1 MADRIVTDLSDVRLR
16 SGMGAAITS
25 EFLQMNSFDI
35 CKWEDDFLSGVLTS
49 SVYTT
54 AATGSGSAVAAAVL
68 APSASANEWGN
79 IRLTTGTTNDGISAM
94 SLPLQCKG
102 DYNAVMAIRYRISAI
117 ADVKIE
123 VGFRNTVAN
132 NSAGIVNVLDTPSFN
147 GSSPDGCCWVFDTD
161 ATVDTWA
168 AEGVKAGTEATGVT
182 LATTA
187 GGAAPVADTYQTMVV
202 ALMEDN
208 AYFDRYSADGRK
220 QGDTIMLT
228 DCNTGSVNLAPSIF
242 VQTRNTT
249 SKNLDVDFFKM
260 WQLRR
265 S

>member
-16 SGMGAAITS
+16 SGMGAAITAD
-25 EFLQMNSFDI
+25 FLQMNSFDI
-35 CKWEDDFLSGVLTS
+35 CKWEDGFLSGVLTS

-79 IRLTTGTTNDGISAM
+79 IRLTTGTTNDGVSSM
-94 SLPLQCKG
+94 SLPLQCQG

-117 ADVKIE
+117 ANVKIE
-123 VGFRNTVAN
+123 IGFRDSVASTTGTVNA
-132 NSAGIVNVLDTPSFN
+132 LDTPSFSASN
-147 GSSPDGCCWVFDTD
+147 GCCWVFDTD

-168 AEGVKAGTEATGVT
+168 AEGVKATSAATGVT

-220 QGDTIMLT
+220 QGATIMLT
-228 DCNTGSVNLAPSIF
+228 DCNTGSVNLAPAVF

>member
-16 SGMGAAITS
+16 SGMGAAIMAD
-25 EFLQMNSFDI
+25 FLQMNSFDI

-54 AATGSGSAVAAAVL
+54 AATGSGSAAAAAVL

-102 DYNAVMAIRYRISAI
+102 DYNAVMAVRYRINAI
-117 ADVKIE
+117 TDVKIE
-123 VGFRNTVAN
+123 VGFRDSVAN
-132 NSAGIVNVLDTPSFN
+132 NTAGIVNALDTPSFSASN
-147 GSSPDGCCWVFDTD
+147 GCCWVFDTD

-168 AEGVKAGTEATGVT
+168 AEGVKATSAATGVT

-220 QGDTIMLT
+220 QGATIMLT
-228 DCNTGSVNLAPSIF
+228 DCNTGSVNLAPAVF

>member
-1 MADRIVTDLSDVRLR
+1 MADRVVTDLSDVRLR

-25 EFLQMNSFDI
+25 EFLQLNSFDMMQ
-35 CKWEDDFLSGVLTS
+35 WSDDFVDS
-49 SVYTT
+49 SNADMDNRYTR
-54 AATGSGSAVAAAVL
+54 AVTGSGSGAVL
-68 APSASANEWGN
+68 TITANEEWGSA
-79 IRLTTGTTNDGISAM
+79 RMTTGTTNDGISAM
-94 SLPLQCKG
+94 SMGTICKG
-102 DYNAVMAIRYRISAI
+102 DYNAVLAVRFKINVITA
-117 ADVKIE
+117 VKIE
-123 VGFRNTVAN
+123 VGFRDSVAN
-132 NSAGIVNVLDTPSFN
+132 NSAGIVNALDTPSFSATN
-147 GSSPDGCCWVFDTD
+147 GCCWVFDTD
-161 ATVDTWA
+161 ATTDTWA
-168 AEGVKAGTEATGVT
+168 AEGVKASSAATGVT

-208 AYFDRYSADGRK
+208 AYFSRYSADGRK

-228 DCNTGSVNLAPSIF
+228 DCNTGSTAVAPAVF

-249 SKNLDVDFFKM
+249 TKLLDIDFFKM

>member
-25 EFLQMNSFDI
+25 EFLQLNSFDI

-79 IRLTTGTTNDGISAM
+79 IRLTTGTTNDGVSSM
-94 SLPLQCKG
+94 SLPLQCQG

-117 ADVKIE
+117 ANVKIE
-123 VGFRNTVAN
+123 IGFRDSVASTTGTVNA
-132 NSAGIVNVLDTPSFN
+132 LDTPSFSASN
-147 GSSPDGCCWVFDTD
+147 GCCWVFDTD

-168 AEGVKAGTEATGVT
+168 AEGVKATSAATGVT

-220 QGDTIMLT
+220 QGATIMLT
-228 DCNTGSVNLAPSIF
+228 DCNTGSVNLAPAVF

>member
-35 CKWEDDFLSGVLTS
+35 CKWEDDFLSGVLTT
-49 SVYTT
+49 SVYTSSAGG
-54 AATGSGSAVAAAVL
+54 AATAFAVL
-68 APSASANEWGN
+68 APSASANEWGV
-79 IRLTTGTTNDGISAM
+79 IRGVTGTTDDQAVAL

-102 DYNAVMAIRYRISAI
+102 DYNAVMAVRYRISAI
-117 ADVKIE
+117 TTVKIE
-123 VGFRNTVAN
+123 IGFRDTVA
-132 NSAGIVNVLDTPSFN
+132 SQTGTVNALDTPSFSATN
-147 GSSPDGCCWVFDTD
+147 GCCWVYDND
-161 ATVDTWA
+161 ATVETWA
-168 AEGVKAGTEATGVT
+168 AEGVKATAAATGVT

-187 GGAAPVADTYQTMVV
+187 GGAAPVVDTYQTMVV

-208 AYFDRYSADGRK
+208 AYFSRYSADGRK

-228 DCNTGSVNLAPSIF
+228 DCNTGSVNLAPTVY
-242 VQTRNTT
+242 VQNRAGSASRNI
-249 SKNLDVDFFKM
+249 DIDFFKM

>member
-16 SGMGAAITS
+16 SGMGAAITAD
-25 EFLQMNSFDI
+25 FLQMNSFDI

-79 IRLTTGTTNDGISAM
+79 IRLTTGTTNDGVSSM
-94 SLPLQCKG
+94 SLPLQCQG

-117 ADVKIE
+117 ANVKIE
-123 VGFRNTVAN
+123 IGFRDSVASTTGTVTA
-132 NSAGIVNVLDTPSFN
+132 LDTPSFSASN
-147 GSSPDGCCWVFDTD
+147 GCCWVFDTD

-168 AEGVKAGTEATGVT
+168 AEGVKATSAATGVT

-220 QGDTIMLT
+220 QGATIMLT
-228 DCNTGSVNLAPSIF
+228 DCNTGSVNLAPAVF

>member
-16 SGMGAAITS
+16 SGMGAAITAD
-25 EFLQMNSFDI
+25 FLQMNSFDI

-54 AATGSGSAVAAAVL
+54 AATGSGSAAAAAVL

-79 IRLTTGTTNDGISAM
+79 IRLTTGTTNDGVSSM
-94 SLPLQCKG
+94 SLPLQCQG

-117 ADVKIE
+117 ANVKIE
-123 VGFRNTVAN
+123 IGFRDSVASTTGTVNA
-132 NSAGIVNVLDTPSFN
+132 LDTPSFSASN
-147 GSSPDGCCWVFDTD
+147 GCCWVVDTD
-161 ATVDTWA
+161 ATIDTWA
-168 AEGVKAGTEATGVT
+168 AEGVKATSAATGVT

-220 QGDTIMLT
+220 QGQTIMLT
-228 DCNTGSVNLAPSIF
+228 DCNTGSVNLAPAVF

>member
-35 CKWEDDFLSGVLTS
+35 CKWEDDFLSGVLTT
-49 SVYTT
+49 SVYTSSAGG
-54 AATGSGSAVAAAVL
+54 AATAFAVL
-68 APSASANEWGN
+68 APSASANEWGV
-79 IRLTTGTTNDGISAM
+79 IRGVTGTTDDQAVAL

-102 DYNAVMAIRYRISAI
+102 DYNAVMAVRYRISAI
-117 ADVKIE
+117 TTVKIE
-123 VGFRNTVAN
+123 IGFRDTVA
-132 NSAGIVNVLDTPSFN
+132 SQTGTVNVLNTPSFSATN
-147 GSSPDGCCWVFDTD
+147 GCCWAFDTD

-168 AEGVKAGTEATGVT
+168 AEGVKASSAATGVT

-187 GGAAPVADTYQTMVV
+187 GGAAPVVDTYQTMVV

-208 AYFDRYSADGRK
+208 AYFSRYSADGRK

-228 DCNTGSVNLAPSIF
+228 DCNTGSVNLAPTVY
-242 VQTRNTT
+242 VQNRAGSASRNF
-249 SKNLDVDFFKM
+249 DIDFFKM

>member
-16 SGMGAAITS
+16 SGMGAAITAD
-25 EFLQMNSFDI
+25 FLQMNSFDI

-79 IRLTTGTTNDGISAM
+79 IRLTTGTTNDGVSSM
-94 SLPLQCKG
+94 SLPLQCQG

-117 ADVKIE
+117 ANVKIE
-123 VGFRNTVAN
+123 IGFRDSVASTTGTVNA
-132 NSAGIVNVLDTPSFN
+132 LDTPSFSASN
-147 GSSPDGCCWVFDTD
+147 GCCWVFDTD

-168 AEGVKAGTEATGVT
+168 AEGVKATSAATGVT

-220 QGDTIMLT
+220 QGATIMLT
-228 DCNTGSVNLAPSIF
+228 DCNTGSVNLAPSVF

>member
-16 SGMGAAITS
+16 SGMGAAITAD
-25 EFLQMNSFDI
+25 FLQMNSFDI

-79 IRLTTGTTNDGISAM
+79 IRLTTGTTNDGVSSM
-94 SLPLQCKG
+94 SLPLQCQG

-117 ADVKIE
+117 ANVKIE
-123 VGFRNTVAN
+123 IGFRDSVASTTGTVNA
-132 NSAGIVNVLDTPSFN
+132 LDTPSFSASN
-147 GSSPDGCCWVFDTD
+147 GCCWVFDTD

-168 AEGVKAGTEATGVT
+168 AEGVKATSAATGVT

-208 AYFDRYSADGRK
+208 AYFSRYSADGRK

-228 DCNTGSVNLAPSIF
+228 DCNTGSVNLAPAVF

>member
-1 MADRIVTDLSDVRLR
+1 MADRVVTDLSDVRLR

-25 EFLQMNSFDI
+25 EFLQMNSFDT
-35 CKWEDDFLSGVLTS
+35 CRWFDDFVDS
-49 SVYTT
+49 SNADMDNRYTR
-54 AATGSGSAVAAAVL
+54 AVTGSGSGAVL
-68 APSASANEWGN
+68 TITANNDWG
-79 IRLTTGTTNDGISAM
+79 IARMTTGTTNDGISAM
-94 SLPLQCKG
+94 SLGTICKG
-102 DYNAVMAIRYRISAI
+102 DYNAVMAVRYKINVITDA
-117 ADVKIE
+117 KIE
-123 VGFRNTVAN
+123 VGFRDSVAN
-132 NSAGIVNVLDTPSFN
+132 NSAGIVNVLDTPSFSATN
-147 GSSPDGCCWVFDTD
+147 GCCWVYDTD

-168 AEGVKAGTEATGVT
+168 AEGVKASSAATGVT

-208 AYFDRYSADGRK
+208 AYFSRYSADGRK

-228 DCNTGSVNLAPSIF
+228 DCNTGSTAVAPSVF

-249 SKNLDVDFFKM
+249 TKLLDIDFFKM

>member
-16 SGMGAAITS
+16 SGMGAAITAD
-25 EFLQMNSFDI
+25 FLQMNSFDI

-54 AATGSGSAVAAAVL
+54 AATGSGSAAAAAVL

-79 IRLTTGTTNDGISAM
+79 IRLTTGTTNDGVSSM
-94 SLPLQCKG
+94 SLPLQCQG

-117 ADVKIE
+117 ANVKIE
-123 VGFRNTVAN
+123 IGFRDSVASTTGTVNA
-132 NSAGIVNVLDTPSFN
+132 LDTPSFSASN
-147 GSSPDGCCWVFDTD
+147 GCCWVFDTD
-161 ATVDTWA
+161 ATIDTWA
-168 AEGVKAGTEATGVT
+168 AEGVKATSAATGVT

-220 QGDTIMLT
+220 QGQTIMLT
-228 DCNTGSVNLAPSIF
+228 DCNTGSVNLAPAVF

>member
-1 MADRIVTDLSDVRLR
+1 MADRVVTDLSDVRLR

-25 EFLQMNSFDI
+25 EFLQLNSFDMMQ
-35 CKWEDDFLSGVLTS
+35 WSDDFVDS
-49 SVYTT
+49 SNADMDNRYTR
-54 AATGSGSAVAAAVL
+54 AVTGSGSGAVL
-68 APSASANEWGN
+68 TITANEEWGSA
-79 IRLTTGTTNDGISAM
+79 RMTTGTTNDGISAM
-94 SLPLQCKG
+94 SMGTICKG
-102 DYNAVMAIRYRISAI
+102 DYNAVLAVRFKINVITA
-117 ADVKIE
+117 AKIE
-123 VGFRNTVAN
+123 VGFRDSVAN
-132 NSAGIVNVLDTPSFN
+132 NSAGIVNALDDPTFSATN
-147 GSSPDGCCWVFDTD
+147 GCCWVFDTD
-161 ATVDTWA
+161 ATIDTWA
-168 AEGVKAGTEATGVT
+168 AEGVKASSAATGVT

-208 AYFDRYSADGRK
+208 AYFSRYSADGRK

-228 DCNTGSVNLAPSIF
+228 DCNTGSTAVAPAVF

-249 SKNLDVDFFKM
+249 TKLLDIDFFKM